1 MSAVLPLF
9 ENTIR
14 PPSEALLVMV
24 YDELR
29 RLAARQ
35 MADLGNTGQTL
46 QPTALVH
53 EAWLR
58 LTRRSPG
65 TWNNRNHFFRTAALA
80 MRCILVD
87 RARRNSSRKRYG
99 TQVELDQAEKVPA
112 AMTEPDQ
119 HILAVDECLRRMERD
134 YPECAR
140 IVQLK
145 FFAGL
150 TNQETAALLGA
161 SLRSV
166 ERHWAFARAR
176 LYQMMG
182 SPALPLPPET

>member
-1 MSAVLPLF
+1 MPVVLPVSSDSS
-9 ENTIR
+9 R
-14 PPSEALLVMV
+14 PASETLLVMV

-35 MADLGNTGQTL
+35 MADLGNAGLTL

-53 EAWLR
+53 EAWMR
-58 LTRRSPG
+58 LTARSPG
-65 TWNNRNHFFRTAALA
+65 TWNNRSHFFRTAALA

-99 TQVELDQAEKVPA
+99 TQVELEQADKVPNGP
-112 AMTEPDQ
+112 TEPDR
-119 HILAVDECLRRMERD
+119 HILAVDECLKRMEQD
-134 YPECAR
+134 HPECAR

-150 TNQETAALLGA
+150 TNQETATLLGA

-182 SPALPLPPET
+182 SPAPPRAPDA